1 MTDHKTSRIY
11 SVSHLTR
18 EIKNLLEEQ
27 FPFVWVTGE
36 ISNYAAPASGHSY
49 FSLKDAGA
57 VINCVMFKNQKRALK
72 FSLENG
78 LKIMGMARLTLYEPR
93 GNYQLIFEHIA
104 PEGAG
109 ALQKAFEQL
118 KKKLGDEGLFD
129 PVHKQPLPYLPKKI
143 SVITSGTGAAVRDI
157 IHISLRRFPGC
168 CLQIFPVAVQGGE
181 ARDEIVYAIN
191 TVNHLCQAD
200 VIVLARG
207 GGSLEDLAAF
217 NAEPVARA
225 VFASRIPVITGIGH
239 ETDVT
244 IADFVADVRAPTP
257 SAAAELLLP
266 EKIRLVQQITDMQSA
281 VILAMTQKLGFLHQK
296 VDDLHSRLKSPAQVM
311 ATVRQTIET
320 CFFRMQHALNRRMLH
335 SKDKLSWISQA
346 FFRETPGV
354 SLQQRQVADLKKEL
368 AFAMKTRFEGHT
380 NHISRAAASLAALNP
395 TSVLD
400 RGYSIARTIP
410 GKNVI
415 LDAETVAVQD
425 LVEIIL
431 SKGRILTRVE
441 KKTDGKDHI

>member
-257 SAAAELLLP
+257 SAAAELVLP
-266 EKIRLVQQITDMQSA
+266 EKTRLVRQITDMQSA
-281 VILAMTQKLGFLHQK
+281 VTLAMTQKLGFLHQK

-380 NHISRAAASLAALNP
+380 NHISRAAASLTALNP

>member
-1 MTDHKTSRIY
+1 MAEHKTSHIY

-18 EIKNLLEEQ
+18 EIKTLLEER
-27 FPFVWVTGE
+27 FPFVWITGE

-104 PEGAG
+104 PEGTG

-118 KKKLGDEGLFD
+118 KKKLDGEGLFD
-129 PVHKQPLPYLPKKI
+129 TVNKHPLPYLPEKI
-143 SVITSGTGAAVRDI
+143 CVITSGTGAAVRDI
-157 IHISLRRFPGC
+157 IHIALRRFPGC
-168 CLQIFPVAVQGGE
+168 CLQIFPVAVQGDD
-181 ARDEIVYAIN
+181 AQNEIVYAIN

-200 VIVLARG
+200 VIILARG

-217 NAEPVARA
+217 NSEPVARA
-225 VFASRIPVITGIGH
+225 VFASQIPVITGIGH

-257 SAAAELLLP
+257 SAAAELVLP
-266 EKIRLVQQITDMQSA
+266 EKKRLVRHITDMQISMT
-281 VILAMTQKLGFLHQK
+281 LSMTQKLGFLHQK
-296 VDDLHSRLKSPAQVM
+296 VDDLHRRLKSPARVI
-311 ATVRQTIET
+311 ANFIQTLET
-320 CFFRMQHALNRRMLH
+320 CFFRMQHALNRRMFH
-335 SKDKLSWISQA
+335 NRDKLSWISQA
-346 FFRETPGV
+346 LFSSAPRV
-354 SLQQRQVADLKKEL
+354 CIQQQQLADLQKHL
-368 AFAMKTRFEGHT
+368 AFFMKAKFDGHK
-380 NHISRAAASLAALNP
+380 NHISQAAASLAALNP

-415 LDAETVAVQD
+415 LDAEKVAIQD
-425 LVEIIL
+425 PVEIIL

>member
-1 MTDHKTSRIY
+1 MAEHKTNHIY

-18 EIKNLLEEQ
+18 EIKTLLEDR

-57 VINCVMFKNQKRALK
+57 VISCVMFKNQKRALK

-78 LKIMGMARLTLYEPR
+78 LKIMGLARLTLYEPR

-118 KKKLGDEGLFD
+118 KKKLDDEGLFD
-129 PVHKQPLPYLPKKI
+129 AVHKQPLPFLPQKI

-157 IHISLRRFPGC
+157 IHIALRRFPGC
-168 CLQIFPVAVQGGE
+168 CLQIFPVSVQGDQAGNE
-181 ARDEIVYAIN
+181 VVYAIN
-191 TVNHLCQAD
+191 TVNLQKKAD
-200 VIVLARG
+200 VIILARG

-217 NAEPVARA
+217 NSEPVARA

-257 SAAAELLLP
+257 SAAAELVLP
-266 EKIRLVQQITDMQSA
+266 EKARLVRHITDMHLS
-281 VILAMTQKLGFLHQK
+281 LSTAMTQKLGFFHQK

-311 ATVRQTIET
+311 ANFKQNLET
-320 CFFRMQHALNRRMLH
+320 CCFRMLH
-335 SKDKLSWISQA
+335 SLNRRLFHGRDKLSWISQA
-346 FFRETPGV
+346 LLGAAPGV
-354 SLQQRQVADLKKEL
+354 CIQKRQVADLHKNM
-368 AFAMKTRFEGHT
+368 AFAMKSRLEGHT
-380 NHISRAAASLAALNP
+380 NQISQAAASLAALNP
-395 TSVLD
+395 TSVLE
-400 RGYSIARTIP
+400 RGYSIARTVP
-410 GKNVI
+410 DQKVI
-415 LDAETVAVQD
+415 LDAKTVAIQD
-425 LVEIIL
+425 PVEIIL

-441 KKTDGKDHI
+441 KKTHGKNDI

>member
-1 MTDHKTSRIY
+1 MAEHKTSRIY

-18 EIKNLLEEQ
+18 EIKTLLEER

-36 ISNYAAPASGHSY
+36 ISNYAAPSSGHSY

-57 VINCVMFKNQKRALK
+57 VINCVMFKNQKRTLQ

-78 LKIMGMARLTLYEPR
+78 LNIVGMARLTLYEPR

-118 KKKLGDEGLFD
+118 KKKLADEGLFD
-129 PVHKQPLPYLPKKI
+129 PVHKQSLPYLPGKI

-157 IHISLRRFPGC
+157 IHIALRRFPGC
-168 CLQIFPVAVQGGE
+168 CLQVFPVAVQGGE
-181 ARDEIVYAIN
+181 ACDDIVYAIN
-191 TVNHLCQAD
+191 TVNHFQQAD
-200 VIVLARG
+200 VIILARG

-217 NAEPVARA
+217 NSEPVARA
-225 VFASRIPVITGIGH
+225 VFASQIPVITGIGH

-257 SAAAELLLP
+257 SAAAELVLP
-266 EKIRLVQQITDMQSA
+266 EKIRLVRHIIDMQMS
-281 VILAMTQKLGFLHQK
+281 VTLSMTQKLDFLHQK
-296 VDDLHSRLKSPAQVM
+296 VDDLHSRLKSPAQVI
-311 ATVRQTIET
+311 ANFKQTLET
-320 CFFRMQHALNRRMLH
+320 CFFRMQHALNRRIFH
-335 SKDKLSWISQA
+335 SREKLSWISQGL
-346 FFRETPGV
+346 FRAVPGIRIQQQQV
-354 SLQQRQVADLKKEL
+354 GDLQKNL
-368 AFAMKTRFEGHT
+368 AFAMKARLDGHT
-380 NHISRAAASLAALNP
+380 NNISRAAASLEALNP
-395 TSVLD
+395 ASVLD

-410 GKNVI
+410 GKKVI
-415 LDAETVAVQD
+415 LDAEQLAVQD
-425 LVEIIL
+425 PVELIL

-441 KKTDGKDHI
+441 KKIDGKDHI

>member
-257 SAAAELLLP
+257 SAAAELVLP
-266 EKIRLVQQITDMQSA
+266 EKTRLVRQITDMQSA
-281 VILAMTQKLGFLHQK
+281 VTLAMTQKLGFLHQK